1 MQLQDQV
8 AIVTGGARG
17 IGRAIALACS
27 RAGAAVVIADID
39 AADGALWFATEGG
52 GVSRLAPHPR
62 PLALTPAP

>member
-17 IGRAIALACS
+17 TGRAIALAYS

-52 GVSRLAPHPR
+52 VSRL
-62 PLALTPAP
+62 TPTPVRWP